1 MTDELLFRYFS
12 NEASAEEVAQI
23 EQWLEEDP
31 ARQSEF
37 DSAHYLF
44 NAMILHSDELSK
56 MTIPGALE
64 KTSRNPRSADWFTV
78 MQPQLL
84 Q

>member
-56 MTIPGALE
+56 MT
-64 KTSRNPRSADWFTV
+64 TSGVFSNASSA
-78 MQPQLL
+78 M
-84 Q
+84 

>member
-12 NEASAEEVAQI
+12 NEASTEEVAQI

-56 MTIPGALE
+56 MTTLAHLKRHQE
-64 KTSRNPRSADWFTV
+64 NPRSADWFTV
-78 MQPQLL
+78 TRPQLL